1 MNREQEQAFWD
12 TIKVLHDLDVLPH
25 IMLIGSWAEYLFSGL
40 FETEFDPNIRTRDID
55 FFYRNLNMPNKSIQ
69 FVEAMK
75 KNGFHYDVDMVS
87 EVARFYKED
96 LLEVEFLTKVVGSGT
111 QTSYLIRALGIK
123 AEGLRIINILDD
135 FATEVIKNGYTIVV
149 PLPSAYVVQKILA
162 NPTRVPAS
170 KKEKDIAAVIN
181 LLEHIKA
188 SDKHRLD
195 LQRVIASLTPKQRKV
210 LDSVTQANHIELV

>member
-1 MNREQEQAFWD
+1 MNKEQEQAFWD
-12 TIKVLHDLDVLPH
+12 TIKVLHDLDILPH
-25 IMLIGSWAEYLFSGL
+25 IMLIGSWAEYLFSGM

-55 FFYRNLNMPNKSIQ
+55 FFYRNLNMPNKPIQ

-75 KNGFHYDVDMVS
+75 KNGFVYDVDMVS

-96 LLEVEFLTKVVGSGT
+96 LLEVEFLTKVAGSGT

-123 AEGLRIINILDD
+123 AEGLRIINMLDD
-135 FATEVIKNGYTIVV
+135 FASEVTKNGYTIIV

-162 NPTRVPAS
+162 NPTRVPEN
-170 KKEKDIAAVIN
+170 KKKKDIAAVIN

-188 SDKHRLD
+188 SEKHRQD

-210 LDSVTQANHIELV
+210 LDSVTQANHIDLE